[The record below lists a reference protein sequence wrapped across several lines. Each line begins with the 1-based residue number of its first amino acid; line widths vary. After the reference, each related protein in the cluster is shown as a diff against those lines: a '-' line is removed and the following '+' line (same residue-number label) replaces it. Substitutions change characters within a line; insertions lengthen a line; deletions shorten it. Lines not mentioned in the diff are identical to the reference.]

1 MSTSVADCGHSVRIL
16 TSDATIDR
24 ETQRR
29 AHPLAVR
36 MLEDAFHQTFDVCH
50 LYTSDVDFLPVIHAI
65 RARGKQVYVHGY
77 SIKNMSN
84 DELLFVELNDSLVA
98 CTPNEQGKKSRFNC
112 LREYV
117 PDAFLR
123 TWQSG

>member
-1 MSTSVADCGHSVRIL
+1 MVSGFVEGR
-16 TSDATIDR
+16 
-24 ETQRR
+24 
-29 AHPLAVR
+29 
-36 MLEDAFHQTFDVCH
+36 
-50 LYTSDVDFLPVIHAI
+50 
-65 RARGKQVYVHGY
+65 Y

-117 PDAFLR
+117 PDAFLEDLAKR
-123 TWQSG
+123 LMATYQIEVSVVTGSGSRITLETYPPAETALSDYMGRYKP